1 MTPRSWL
8 AVPILLALPRL
19 AGLALLVLPALA
31 VAHHSFAVHYDGERI
46 ISVAGTVEEF
56 RFSNP
61 HGMIVLNGTSSD
73 GVTGSWKI
81 ETNSPNILRRRGW
94 SPESIAPGD
103 EVVIEGFPTRD
114 GSNAMRVYRIRFAD
128 GRELI
133 GQRPAAGIEQ

>member
-1 MTPRSWL
+1 
-8 AVPILLALPRL
+8 
-19 AGLALLVLPALA
+19 
-31 VAHHSFAVHYDGERI
+31 
-46 ISVAGTVEEF
+46 
-56 RFSNP
+56 
-61 HGMIVLNGTSSD
+61 MIVLNGTSSD